1 MIPVWEPLV
10 GEPELRNVVECVKSG
25 AISGTAGT
33 FIGGFEDAFA
43 GYCGVRHGVAASSG
57 TTALHLALAALEL
70 GAGDEVILP
79 TFTNAASVF
88 SVIYVGATPVV
99 IDSEPRTWN
108 MDVRLLETKITPRT
122 KAIMVVHIYGHP
134 VEMEPVWEI
143 AARHNLIVIE
153 DAAEA
158 HGAEYKGRRCG
169 SLGRLACFSFY
180 ANKIV
185 ATGEGGMVVTDD
197 TEVAERARILRNLAF
212 SPQQRFFHEHLGFN
226 YRLTNIQAAIGLA
239 QMGRIDDVVARK
251 REIAAAYHARLH
263 DIPGIRLP
271 VEEPWAKNVYW
282 MYGLLVPKASSLSR
296 DELMTALRARGI
308 ESRAF
313 FFPMNRQPAFHARGL
328 FLEERC
334 PVAED
339 LGARGLYLPSG
350 PTLKDSEID
359 TVTEAVREL
368 LGARRRVQ
376 A

>member
-1 MIPVWEPLV
+1 MIPVWEPIV
-10 GEPELRNVVECVKSG
+10 GEPELRNVVECVKTG
-25 AISGTAGT
+25 ALSGTAGT
-33 FIGGFEDAFA
+33 FIGAFEDAFA
-43 GYCGVRHGVAASSG
+43 RYCGVRHGVTTSSG

-70 GAGDEVILP
+70 GPGDEVIVP
-79 TFTNAASVF
+79 AFTNAASVF

-108 MDVRLLETKITPRT
+108 MDVRQLEAKITRRT

-134 VEMEPVWEI
+134 VDMDPVWDV
-143 AARHNLIVIE
+143 AARHGVMVIE

-197 TEVAERARILRNLAF
+197 AEVAERARILRNLAF
-212 SPQQRFFHEHLGFN
+212 SPKQRFFHESLGFN
-226 YRLTNIQAAIGLA
+226 YRLSNIQAAIGLA
-239 QMGRIDDVVARK
+239 QMGRVDQIVARK
-251 REIAAAYHARLH
+251 REIAAAYRTRLH
-263 DIPGIRLP
+263 DIPGITLP

-282 MYGLLVPKASSLSR
+282 MNGLLVPNDAPISR
-296 DELMTALRARGI
+296 DQLMAGLRTRGI

-313 FFPMNRQPAFHARGL
+313 FFPMNRQPAFHDRGL
-328 FLEERC
+328 FLEDRC
-334 PVAED
+334 PIAVD
-339 LGARGLYLPSG
+339 LGKRGLYLPSG
-350 PTLKDSEID
+350 PTLKDSEIA
-359 TVTEAVREL
+359 TVAEAVRNL
-368 LGARRRVQ
+368 LGASVQ